1 VPPVRPIILGVVVFV
16 CTLGAALL
24 AMWLR
29 AVLPQQYLDT
39 ESRGTVQLGIG
50 LIATMT
56 ALVLGLVTASAKSSY
71 DSVAVAVKETS
82 INVLELDRVLA
93 RYGSEAGEVRKGL
106 KHVVGAALDRI
117 WPQGPGK
124 TDRLDLPGSGAA
136 SQGEE
141 LADAVRRPQPRAD
154 VQRALQSRALSLA
167 DALLKTRWL
176 VLASSAPSVPVP
188 FLVILVFWLSLT
200 FASFGLYAPRNILVV
215 MVLTACA
222 LSVGSAV
229 FLVLEMDGPFDGVL
243 AVSGEPL
250 RHAYERLG
258 GPQ

>member
-1 VPPVRPIILGVVVFV
+1 MRPVIVGVAVFV

-29 AVLPQQYLDT
+29 AALPKHYLDT

-71 DSVAVAVKETS
+71 DSVAVAVKETAM
-82 INVLELDRVLA
+82 NLLELDRVLA
-93 RYGSEAGEVRKGL
+93 RYGSEAGEVRKDL
-106 KHVVGAALDRI
+106 KRAVGASIDRI

-124 TDRLDLPGSGAA
+124 SASRDLPGSGAA
-136 SQGEE
+136 SQGDEI
-141 LADAVRRPQPRAD
+141 ADAVRRLQPHDD
-154 VQRALQSRALSLA
+154 VQRALQSRALSLT
-167 DALLKTRWL
+167 DAVLKTRWL
-176 VLASSAPSVPVP
+176 VLAGSAPSVPLP

-222 LSVGSAV
+222 LSVASAV
-229 FLVLEMDGPFDGVL
+229 FLVLEMDGPFDGLL

-250 RHAYERLG
+250 RNAFAHLG
-258 GPQ
+258 G

>member
-1 VPPVRPIILGVVVFV
+1 MRPIILGAVVFV
-16 CTLGAALL
+16 CTLGTALL

-29 AVLPQQYLDT
+29 AVLPQRYLDT

-71 DSVAVAVKETS
+71 DSVAVAVKETA

-106 KHVVGAALDRI
+106 KHVVGAAVDRI

-124 TDRLDLPGSGAA
+124 TDRLDLPGSGA

-141 LADAVRRPQPRAD
+141 LADAIRRLQPRDD

-188 FLVILVFWLSLT
+188 FLVILVFWLGLT

-222 LSVGSAV
+222 LSVASAV
-229 FLVLEMDGPFDGVL
+229 FLVLEMDAPFDGML
-243 AVSGEPL
+243 AVSGEQL

-258 GPQ
+258 GG